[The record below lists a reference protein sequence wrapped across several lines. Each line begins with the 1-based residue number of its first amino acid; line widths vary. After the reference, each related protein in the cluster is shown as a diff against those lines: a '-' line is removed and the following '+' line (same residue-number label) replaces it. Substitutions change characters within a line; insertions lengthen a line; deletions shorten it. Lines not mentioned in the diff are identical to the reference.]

1 MSVIPKAYSY
11 VPGGT
16 TGAVHIAGI
25 RAFLAVSTYWS
36 EVSFVGN
43 LLTISNK
50 TLPYVVLVTQ
60 ASSNLF
66 VSFSHDGTLFNPQQS
81 VSGAYTFETT
91 SGIGAGTDIAW
102 IVETEDSLSWYSRSA
117 GSSNTLTAPYAGA
130 LGLCFHVGKI
140 LTPDN
145 RSDLAD
151 NIGVFGAFFGHAAIY
166 NAGNSNWSL
175 STTAG
180 GSQFLRGSTWEDV
193 RIQTNFV
200 RGWNQS
206 LVTQYP
212 SVPNRQYSAA
222 MGDAD
227 QTERLPPIRIM
238 GVTSGTAC
246 NTRYWRARY
255 YAVGNTDSSGLV
267 ESTSVRVSS
276 ADPNIAWRHS
286 AYSSATSGGTQTSPQ
301 NTIYLWSPTTT
312 AL

>member
-1 MSVIPKAYSY
+1 VSVIPKAYFY

-36 EVSFVGN
+36 EVSFVSN

-50 TLPYVVLVTQ
+50 TLPYVITVQVL
-60 ASSNLF
+60 SSSLT
-66 VSFSHDGTLFNPQQS
+66 VRFSHDGLLFSDAAS
-81 VSGAYTFETT
+81 VTSTNTFASTNY
-91 SGIGAGTDIAW
+91 GAGTDVAW
-102 IVETEDSLSWYSRSA
+102 IVETEDSLSWYSRATGSA
-117 GSSNTLTAPYAGA
+117 TTQSAPYLGA
-130 LGLCFHVGKI
+130 LGFCFSVGKI

-145 RSDLAD
+145 RSDLVN
-151 NIGVFGAFFGHAAIY
+151 NIGVFGQLAGFASIYLGGGSAIFALNVAA
-166 NAGNSNWSL
+166 
-175 STTAG
+175 T

-193 RIQTNFV
+193 RVQTSFV
-200 RGWNQS
+200 RAWNP
-206 LVTQYP
+206 TAP
-212 SVPNRQYSAA
+212 ATFPETPNRRYSAA

-238 GVTSGTAC
+238 GVTSGTTC

-255 YAVGNTDSSGLV
+255 FPVNAVDSSGLI

-286 AYSSATSGGTQTSPQ
+286 AHTSLTSGGSASFPH